1 MYKEEEKDVQ
11 MQPLHL
17 KQVNNKTN
25 KKKKKK
31 KKSEKQKR
39 F

>member
-1 MYKEEEKDVQ
+1 MMYKEEEKDVQ

-31 KKSEKQKR
+31 
-39 F
+39 